1 MVRIAYYSAN
11 ESALNYLDNVT
22 TTDIFPSQLTLL
34 HVYSSIDF
42 LVDGIPPD
50 GTPIKIL
57 NTVHIGIVV
66 VIVIMQVVGLV
77 IAFLCLLMNILFRSK
92 K

>member
-34 HVYSSIDF
+34 YSSIDF